1 MKFEFLMVGAYA
13 ITVMAPSLHSLIRT
27 VIMKLERNP
36 DFEILRSSDVRYEH
50 LTTEVQYK
58 GEPVAQ
64 INQDKGKE
72 NLELEIFADLK
83 DAV

>member
-1 MKFEFLMVGAYA
+1 M
-13 ITVMAPSLHSLIRT
+13 
-27 VIMKLERNP
+27 IMKLERNP

-72 NLELEIFADLK
+72 NLELEIFADFK
-83 DAV
+83 DAVLRVPLDDFLESLRLARNSLLSND

>member
-1 MKFEFLMVGAYA
+1 M
-13 ITVMAPSLHSLIRT
+13 
-27 VIMKLERNP
+27 IMKLERNP
-36 DFEILRSSDVRYEH
+36 NFEILRSSDVRYEH

-83 DAV
+83 DAVLRVPLDDFLESLRLARNSLLSND

>member
-1 MKFEFLMVGAYA
+1 
-13 ITVMAPSLHSLIRT
+13 
-27 VIMKLERNP
+27 MKLERNP

-72 NLELEIFADLK
+72 NLELEIFSDLK
-83 DAV
+83 DAVLRVPLDDFLESLRLARNSLLSND

>member
-1 MKFEFLMVGAYA
+1 M
-13 ITVMAPSLHSLIRT
+13 R
-27 VIMKLERNP
+27 LERNP

-83 DAV
+83 DSILRVPLDDFVASLKLARSSLLK

>member
-1 MKFEFLMVGAYA
+1 M
-13 ITVMAPSLHSLIRT
+13 
-27 VIMKLERNP
+27 IMKLERNT

-83 DAV
+83 DAVLRVPLDDFLESLRLARNSLLSND

>member
-1 MKFEFLMVGAYA
+1 M
-13 ITVMAPSLHSLIRT
+13 
-27 VIMKLERNP
+27 IMKLERNP

-83 DAV
+83 DAVLRVPLDDFLESLRLARNSLLSND